1 MANDLFG
8 RPTSAS
14 LDGSLIAFAYLA
26 QAGRGDNDLLSGLAP
41 IFRSLGQGRVGQ
53 KFDPVEFA
61 SAVGKT
67 YGLKVH
73 PWAAEDLAPRLERAG
88 LLQRVEVGPG
98 AHEYAYSEVTGDYS
112 EVSEADIRLVLRRFH
127 EYARPLLAAHGLSE
141 TDEDLEDAFLK
152 HLVDMEFVAVLL
164 RPDQSAA
171 QERKP
176 STITLKKPHEQEEWE
191 SEALH
196 KSRFNV
202 LCASFILQAHRD
214 ETKLYELL
222 VRVATGALVAEV
234 ILNFQDPGAQ
244 ANLSGLT
251 VILDAPFV
259 MSLLDVSSEESHRF
273 ARELCEQLRQHG
285 AQTAMFR
292 HSVDELRDNLKG
304 VTGAVASGKGY
315 GPTARRIA
323 SPAFKA
329 YVNLVLADP
338 DAAIKRAAVAI
349 LDVPT
354 AATSMQFCTGEE
366 EEHIRT
372 GLGYYESPLAQARDA
387 MSLAG
392 ILRLRR
398 GRRAKMGRLAQSQY
412 VFVTQNPF
420 VAKRPN
426 RFLRVKGLYA
436 EGEVPVAMTDRYLAG
451 LLWVMFGGKSQ
462 DLPRQLLLANCA
474 AAVEPRSDVIAQMYR
489 FLSQVDENQAKHFR
503 ALMTEE
509 RAGQHLMQLTLGDS
523 VLVTPENAHDVLE
536 QMKRVLIEE
545 HERKTAQEIDTLAK
559 QHEGQLQAQRARTAE
574 AEARALEARTETLA
588 TRSALDGL
596 HTRVSRLSD
605 HIAARDAAEVDR
617 LERAAEQCAVRAA
630 KRARLVQ
637 MGVGLAVA
645 VATVLIGYFLNSE
658 LSSPA
663 KVGLWVVAG
672 FLTFLSFWRLPDFI
686 FGRRLERF
694 RSGVFDRL
702 WAESGHKSG
711 SFVVSVVEWDPPR
724 VSAMRIEQ
732 VGQREPERTVE
743 DERK

>member
-1 MANDLFG
+1 MVNDLFSK
-8 RPTSAS
+8 PPSAS
-14 LDGSLIAFAYLA
+14 PDGSLIAFAYLA
-26 QAGRGDNDLLSGLAP
+26 QAGRSDSDLLSGLAP
-41 IFRSLGQGRVGQ
+41 IFRSLAQGRVGQ
-53 KFDPVEFA
+53 KFDPIEFA
-61 SAVGKT
+61 NAVGKT

-88 LLQRVEVGPG
+88 LLQRVQVGPG
-98 AHEYAYSEVTGDYS
+98 AHEYAYSEVTGDFS
-112 EVSEADIRLVLRRFH
+112 EVSEADIRLVLRRFQ

-141 TDEDLEDAFLK
+141 SDEGLEDAFLK
-152 HLVDMEFVAVLL
+152 HLVDMDFVAVLL

-176 STITLKKPHEQEEWE
+176 STVTLKKPQEQQEWE
-191 SEALH
+191 SEALK

-202 LCASFILQAHRD
+202 LCASFILQVHRHD
-214 ETKLYELL
+214 TKLYELL
-222 VRVATGALVAEV
+222 VRIATGALVAEV

-273 ARELCEQLRQHG
+273 AEELCEQLRQHG
-285 AQTAMFR
+285 AQVGMFR

-323 SPAFKA
+323 SPAFRA
-329 YVNLVLADP
+329 YVNVVLADP
-338 DAAIKRAAVAI
+338 DTAITRAHVAI

-354 AATSMQFCTGEE
+354 ATPSMQFCTGEDE
-366 EEHIRT
+366 DRIRA

-392 ILRLRR
+392 VLRLRR
-398 GRRAKMGRLAQSQY
+398 GRRVKMGRLAQSQY

-420 VAKRPN
+420 VAGRPN
-426 RFLRVKGLYA
+426 RFLRAKGLYA

-451 LLWVMFGGKSQ
+451 LLWVMFGGRSQ

-489 FLSQVDENQAKHFR
+489 FLSQVDENQARHFR

-523 VLVTPENAHDVLE
+523 VLVTPENAHEVLE

-559 QHEGQLQAQRARTAE
+559 QHGGQLEAQRARTAE
-574 AEARALEARTETLA
+574 AEAKALEARTETLA
-588 TRSALDGL
+588 AQSAIDGL
-596 HTRVSRLSD
+596 HAKVSRLSD
-605 HIAARDAAEVDR
+605 HIAARDAAELER
-617 LERAAEQCAVRAA
+617 LELAAERCAVRAA
-630 KRARLVQ
+630 RRAKLVQ
-637 MGVGLAVA
+637 MGIGLVVA
-645 VATVLIGYFLNSE
+645 VATVLIGHFLNSE
-658 LSSPA
+658 LSAWA

-672 FLTFLSFWRLPDFI
+672 CLTFLSFWRLPDFF
-686 FGRRLERF
+686 FGRRLDRF
-694 RSGVFDRL
+694 RRGVFDRL
-702 WAESGHKSG
+702 WSESGHKSA
-711 SFVVSVVEWDPPR
+711 SFVVAVDEWDPPKVTAR
-724 VSAMRIEQ
+724 RAEP
-732 VGQREPERTVE
+732 VGQQEPERAFE
-743 DERK
+743 AERG